1 MKRKLLKSA
10 VINNEFE
17 KVKVKKNKV
26 KVEEKFDLKMSKFLL
41 FLFNG

>member
-17 KVKVKKNKV
+17 QVKVKKNKV
-26 KVEEKFDLKMSKFLL
+26 KVEEKF
-41 FLFNG
+41 